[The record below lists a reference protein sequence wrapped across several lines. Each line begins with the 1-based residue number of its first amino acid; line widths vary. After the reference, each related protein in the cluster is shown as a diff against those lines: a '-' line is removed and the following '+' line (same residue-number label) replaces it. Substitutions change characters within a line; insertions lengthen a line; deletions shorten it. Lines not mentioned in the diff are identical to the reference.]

1 MAEVCTTQRTTS
13 TTNSRWSRRDVAD
26 AIFEFRTTEDDLG
39 VSQRQFAKQQGIP
52 TSTFQRWAGRVEAID
67 EQDRTALFFESPE
80 GIELLHRIVTAA
92 EMVITQMGPGGIR
105 LVGTFLQLSGLDRF
119 AASSYGVLCKQVSA
133 MENEMARF
141 DQSEKSRLGKLMRP
155 RQITL
160 CQDETFHPQPCL
172 VAIEPTSQFVL
183 IEKYVSRRDA
193 DSWNDALREAISDMP
208 VEVIQQTADEGAA
221 LASHASTI
229 GASHSP
235 DLFHVQQELNRGTSL
250 PMLSAIRAEEKAVD
264 KAEAKVKN
272 YEEIVEI
279 FDPSPQC
286 PASFVEEH
294 LAALES
300 EHKLAQGQLAQ
311 TKRQREQMSLAIR
324 GLSCVYHPF
333 DLDSGAQRS
342 AEEVEDDL
350 KWHFDTISELAEDA
364 MLSDS
369 AHDKIAKARR
379 VLSKMVLTITLVHL
393 TIRGWIESLAL
404 SEATEAAILE
414 GLIPARY
421 LELVAE
427 KAEGAARREDLR
439 YRAAKVLGSVDEQTL
454 LLGDVDEPDRP
465 LVKQVIEQCAQL
477 FQRSQS
483 CVEGRNSHL
492 DLFHHGH
499 HRLGDR
505 QLKAK
510 TVVHNYLKRRP
521 DGSTAA
527 ERFFGEKPHDLFE
540 WLLER
545 LEPPPWPSKPRRRF
559 LN

>member
-1 MAEVCTTQRTTS
+1 
-13 TTNSRWSRRDVAD
+13 
-26 AIFEFRTTEDDLG
+26 
-39 VSQRQFAKQQGIP
+39 
-52 TSTFQRWAGRVEAID
+52 
-67 EQDRTALFFESPE
+67 
-80 GIELLHRIVTAA
+80 
-92 EMVITQMGPGGIR
+92 
-105 LVGTFLQLSGLDRF
+105 
-119 AASSYGVLCKQVSA
+119 
-133 MENEMARF
+133 MARF

-183 IEKYVSRRDA
+183 IE
-193 DSWNDALREAISDMP
+193 
-208 VEVIQQTADEGAA
+208 
-221 LASHASTI
+221 
-229 GASHSP
+229 
-235 DLFHVQQELNRGTSL
+235 
-250 PMLSAIRAEEKAVD
+250 
-264 KAEAKVKN
+264 
-272 YEEIVEI
+272 
-279 FDPSPQC
+279 
-286 PASFVEEH
+286 
-294 LAALES
+294 
-300 EHKLAQGQLAQ
+300 
-311 TKRQREQMSLAIR
+311 
-324 GLSCVYHPF
+324 
-333 DLDSGAQRS
+333 
-342 AEEVEDDL
+342 
-350 KWHFDTISELAEDA
+350 
-364 MLSDS
+364 
-369 AHDKIAKARR
+369 
-379 VLSKMVLTITLVHL
+379 
-393 TIRGWIESLAL
+393 SLAL

-427 KAEGAARREDLR
+427 KAEGAARRKDLR

-454 LLGDVDEPDRP
+454 LLGDVDE
-465 LVKQVIEQCAQL
+465 QVIEQCAQL